1 MASLTHPSP
10 EGLTPASAQRHQL
23 DDQLSQ
29 RFIALDPAGYFLI
42 RVDHETAELVAEH
55 YGNGIDERGL
65 ATDPDTGEVL
75 SCRGG
80 GVRQPLAVVR
90 GRTAKELGMRLTE
103 GDGPFPLSRLDH
115 ALYLG
120 RELQKAEQALEL
132 GVAYVQ
138 D

>member
-1 MASLTHPSP
+1 MTSFSAEQRRSLD
-10 EGLTPASAQRHQL
+10 ER
-23 DDQLSQ
+23 LSQ

-42 RVDHETAELVAEH
+42 KLDPEAGELIAEH

-65 ATDPDTGEVL
+65 ATDPDTGEVI

-80 GVRQPLAVVR
+80 GPRSPLKIYR
-90 GRTAKELGMRLTE
+90 GRSAKELGMVLTE
-103 GDGPFPLSRLDH
+103 GEGPHPISCLDH

-120 RELQKAEQALEL
+120 RELQKAERCLED
-132 GVAYVQ
+132 GSTYIQ